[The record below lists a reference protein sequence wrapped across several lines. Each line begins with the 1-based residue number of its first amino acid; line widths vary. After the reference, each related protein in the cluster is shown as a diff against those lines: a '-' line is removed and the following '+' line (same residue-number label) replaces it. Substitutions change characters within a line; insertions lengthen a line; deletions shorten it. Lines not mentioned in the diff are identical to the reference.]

1 MMNVIDA
8 YSKFLWSFKLE
19 IKEAAGIVQCLHCSF
34 RMFGVPLSIQA
45 DNGKEFKN
53 ASMRSFAHEL
63 NIQIIHDRPR
73 NPQAQGIIERV
84 NQTIKR

>member
-1 MMNVIDA
+1 A

-19 IKEAAGIVQCLHCSF
+19 TKEAAGIVQCLHYSF

-63 NIQIIHDRPR
+63 NIQIYMVGLAIHRLR
-73 NPQAQGIIERV
+73 ALSSV
-84 NQTIKR
+84 